1 MTIASIRQS
10 ALLATLAGSLVGSS
24 AALAQAWDDEVFVV
38 VKAGRIITV
47 SGEDIDNGEIVI
59 VDGNIRLI
67 GKNLEYPSTATVIDA
82 SRQTVMPGLVH
93 PRTNAGVPGQSR
105 GGVNGDHR
113 AIDDFYLT
121 DVDHEDLLRAG
132 FTTVAIYP
140 PGATIPGLAT
150 IMRTGGP
157 MDDRVVEAGSYLTI
171 SMTNLARDKN
181 TLRGAL
187 EQAKGEI
194 EKVKKAREEWE
205 KKQKEEAA
213 KKAEEAKKQEQ
224 QQPPKE
230 GEKKPEEAKP
240 EEFKPP
246 AINPKVKPLVDL
258 IEKKAKFTPLIE
270 VSNSSAVLHTY
281 DVLKAHDDLAH
292 RFVLTGGFRGGD
304 FNYVVDELEK
314 RGEKLV
320 VAEATIDSLPDTIIR
335 YNLPAALSDRGIE
348 VALIPTSDSSFIL
361 DRFRGQVAMLA
372 RAGLTRGEALKGM
385 TLFPAKAIGQNA
397 SIGTIEKGKR
407 ADLVFLNGDPLD
419 PTAGV
424 ERVMIAG
431 EVVWEAEED

>member
-10 ALLATLAGSLVGSS
+10 ALIATLAGTLVGGSG
-24 AALAQAWDDEVFVV
+24 AFAQAWDEEVFVV

-47 SGEDIDNGEIVI
+47 SGEDIENGEIVI
-59 VDGNIRLI
+59 VDGEIRLV

-82 SRQTVMPGLVH
+82 SSETVMPGLVH
-93 PRTNAGVPGQSR
+93 PRTNVGVPGQSR

-157 MDDRVVEAGSYLTI
+157 MDARVVEPGSYLTI

-181 TLRGAL
+181 TFRGAL
-187 EQAKGEI
+187 EQAKAEI

-213 KKAEEAKKQEQ
+213 KKAEEAKKQE

-258 IEKKAKFTPLIE
+258 IEKKAKYPPLIE

-281 DVLKAHDDLAH
+281 DVLSAYEDLAH
-292 RFVLTGGFRGGD
+292 RFVLMGGFRGGD
-304 FNYVVDELEK
+304 FNYIVDELEK

-320 VAEATIDSLPDTIIR
+320 IAEATIDSLPDTIIR

-348 VALIPTSDSSFIL
+348 VALLPTSDSSFIL
-361 DRFRGQVAMLA
+361 ERYRGQVALLA

-385 TLFPAKAIGQNA
+385 TLFPAKAIGQSA